1 MFITKSNSY
10 LLSGEL
16 MTNLTGRYVE
26 IGLFT
31 LSFSEYLEMHAH
43 LGKPQAPEAQLFRN
57 FLRYGGF
64 PKALE
69 FDDAQAKARYIELLV
84 KAKPLHRCDRFD
96 MKSKRSL
103 QGGEKYHLADTAIY
117 FARNVN
123 STMDYGPLLENTVYT
138 YLRSRDYRV
147 SVVQI
152 GKLEVDSI
160 ARRADE
166 GYAYIQVSLSVAEK
180 AAEKREYRPFSLV
193 RDNYPQYLLTLDP
206 LPLERDGATY
216 QNLVELMASGSE
228 L

>member
-1 MFITKSNSY
+1 M
-10 LLSGEL
+10 
-16 MTNLTGRYVE
+16 
-26 IGLFT
+26 
-31 LSFSEYLEMHAH
+31 
-43 LGKPQAPEAQLFRN
+43 
-57 FLRYGGF
+57 
-64 PKALE
+64 
-69 FDDAQAKARYIELLV
+69 
-84 KAKPLHRCDRFD
+84 
-96 MKSKRSL
+96 